1 MQQVHQVVVIGGGFG
16 GLHVAKKLGSEN
28 VHVTLIDK
36 RNFHLFQPLLYQV
49 ATGGLSPANIA
60 APLRAILKRHEN
72 TKVILGE
79 VVDIDPANKE
89 VVLSDGRIH
98 YDTLVVAAG
107 MDHSYFGHNEW
118 MPLAPGLKTLEEAMD
133 IRARV
138 LSAYEQAER
147 TSDPEKLLALLTFVV
162 VGAGPTGVEL
172 AGALK
177 EIAKHTLHDNFR
189 NFESSVA
196 RVILVEGANRVL
208 PAYPE
213 NLSKD
218 AEVALHNLGIVVKTG
233 TRVVDIASD
242 HVRIQCD
249 GIEETIPAK
258 TVLWAAGVQAAP
270 LSRILAERTGAETDR
285 LGRVMVKAD
294 LSLEGH
300 PDIFVIGDMAHFA
313 HTPGNIPLP
322 GIAPVAVQQGK
333 YVARL
338 VLRRMEEKPAPKP
351 FRYLNLGSMATIGR
365 AAAVAHI
372 GRLQF
377 SGFLAWLTWLFVHLM
392 HLVQFQNRVLVFMQW
407 AWSYLT
413 WNRSARLITYGRASD
428 NAVFPEQHN
437 IFS

>member
-1 MQQVHQVVVIGGGFG
+1 MPQVHQVVVIGGGFG
-16 GLHVAKKLGSEN
+16 GLHVAKRLGSEN

-60 APLRAILKRHEN
+60 APLRAILKKHEN
-72 TKVILGE
+72 TKVILAE
-79 VVDIDPANKE
+79 VIDLDPIRKE
-89 VVLSDGRIH
+89 VVLADGRVR

-107 MDHSYFGHNEW
+107 MDHSYFGHDEW
-118 MPLAPGLKTLEEAMD
+118 KPLAPGLKTLEEATE

-138 LSAYEQAER
+138 LSAYERAER
-147 TSDPEKLLALLTFVV
+147 TGDPAKLQALLTFVV

-189 NFESSVA
+189 NFESSDA
-196 RVILVEGANRVL
+196 RVILVEGAARVL
-208 PAYPE
+208 PMYPE
-213 NLSKD
+213 NLSHD
-218 AEVALHNLGIVVKTG
+218 AEVALANLGVKVMTG
-233 TRVVDIASD
+233 TRVVEIAPD
-242 HVRIQCD
+242 RVRVQRD
-249 GIEETIPAK
+249 GTEESIAAT

-270 LSRILAERTGAETDR
+270 LANVVAQATGAQTDR
-285 LGRVMVKAD
+285 LGRLIVESD
-294 LSLEGH
+294 LSLKGH
-300 PDIFVIGDMAHFA
+300 PEIFVIGDMAHYA
-313 HTPGNIPLP
+313 QPDGTPLP
-322 GIAPVAVQQGK
+322 GVAPVAVQEGN

-338 VLRRMEEKPAPKP
+338 IIRRIDGKTIPKP
-351 FRYLNLGSMATIGR
+351 FRYRNLGSMATIGR

-413 WNRSARLITYGRASD
+413 WNRAARLITNTHAEDEADIPDGHSAYS
-428 NAVFPEQHN
+428 
-437 IFS
+437 